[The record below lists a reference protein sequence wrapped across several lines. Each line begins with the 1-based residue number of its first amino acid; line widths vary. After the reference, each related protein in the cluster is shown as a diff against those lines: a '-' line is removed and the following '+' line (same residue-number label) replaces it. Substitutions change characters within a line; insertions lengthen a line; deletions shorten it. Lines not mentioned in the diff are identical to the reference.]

1 MVKKL
6 KISTQ
11 KSNQI
16 KSSVEV
22 SLNCKSESPLIQIN
36 NEPVFNNIE
45 KIDFIDEDLSETDLD
60 KNVDKA
66 DSSRSNSLT
75 SSSSQ
80 SSSLQNEG
88 RNSKERDQKKIKKM
102 KNKLS
107 EEGQKHIAE
116 LIAYLHSDKPIIKKR
131 VDLDDDELEL
141 VYSLDK
147 AVDLDKFFEPS
158 KKIIKDKLWKT
169 PVVFKNNNTNNSKA
183 EISENGFRVVNRFG
197 EGVPDGCNIS
207 LSLAAK
213 GRSFGDVFKKPLEW
227 NDIIEEAD
235 EALFQYENCGK
246 KRSKMGR
253 RGSLLQPRFLFLSP
267 HPEVR
272 YERVLQSA
280 NCLPLREWTSELFLD
295 SKESSELLD
304 SETKR
309 NLKWNASVEDFR
321 HLLSPELSH
330 FGNDVYSMIVQA
342 RRRQSLCPPR
352 YESKPT
358 HFRRQS
364 YHNGQIWAPIKP
376 NEHKKDD
383 YEEKINI
390 IRQKSLPQNNSNSGA
405 SQPKSHKS
413 TNLLAIPS
421 ETSFLDKK
429 KG

>member
-6 KISTQ
+6 KISIQ
-11 KSNQI
+11 KSNQL
-16 KSSVEV
+16 KPSDEV
-22 SLNCKSESPLIQIN
+22 SFKYKSESPLIQIN

-45 KIDFIDEDLSETDLD
+45 KIDFIDEDFSETDID
-60 KNVDKA
+60 KNVDKT

-75 SSSSQ
+75 SNSSQ
-80 SSSLQNEG
+80 NSSQNEG
-88 RNSKERDQKKIKKM
+88 RISKDQRKIKKI

-131 VDLDDDELEL
+131 VDLDDEELEL
-141 VYSLDK
+141 VYSLEK

-158 KKIIKDKLWKT
+158 NKKIKDKLWKT
-169 PVVFKNNNTNNSKA
+169 PVVFTNNTNNNNET
-183 EISENGFRVVNRFG
+183 EISQNGFRVVNRFG

-235 EALFQYENCGK
+235 EALFQYENSGK
-246 KRSKMGR
+246 RRSKMAR
-253 RGSLLQPRFLFLSP
+253 RGSLLQPRFIFLSP

-358 HFRRQS
+358 HFRRKS
-364 YHNGQIWAPIKP
+364 YHNGEIWAPIKP
-376 NEHKKDD
+376 NTHKKDD

-390 IRQKSLPQNNSNSGA
+390 IRQKSLPEYNSSSGA
-405 SQPKSHKS
+405 SKLNSHKS
-413 TNLLAIPS
+413 ANLLAIPS
-421 ETSFLDKK
+421 EPSFLDKK